1 MNDLKR
7 KIQNGLIGAL
17 VYGGMTL
24 FGGVS
29 ILSGAYLHHTQPKA
43 PQIISEYRRLN
54 QEQKYLTSIK
64 QFSLEE
70 ALNQIYIQE
79 QSDKADS
86 LSEQIKAIESSE
98 EYTLITKHKEE
109 NSRHNKYWLIPFASM
124 VLGASSM
131 LYGVHLE
138 SKINSRP
145 STK

>member
-7 KIQNGLIGAL
+7 KIQNGVMGTL
-17 VYGGMTL
+17 VYGGMAL

-29 ILSGAYLHHTQPKA
+29 VLSGSYLHHTQPKE
-43 PQIISEYRRLN
+43 PQISLEYRKLN

-70 ALNQIYIQE
+70 ALNQTYIQE
-79 QSDKADS
+79 QSNRANY
-86 LSEQIKAIESSE
+86 LSEQIKGIESSE
-98 EYTLITKHKEE
+98 ECALITEYKEE
-109 NSRHNKYWLIPFASM
+109 NSRHNKYWIIPFASTI
-124 VLGASSM
+124 LGLSSM
-131 LYGVHLE
+131 LYGVNLE